1 MPDSRAAASPSE
13 PSLQLD
19 AESDQTLIE
28 RARSGDKF
36 AFDELVQRH
45 RMKAFTWASRI
56 SKDPHLSE
64 DIVQEALIRA
74 FLNLNT
80 LAHDQRFVGWFKAIV
95 RNQAL
100 MRIRRGGQYGK
111 EMPLTAWQQ
120 SNQQQA
126 IVNVNDINSIMDFLI
141 ARSHSSAQRSVGE
154 DPQLRL
160 ERQEWYNVIRAF
172 LHVLTP
178 KEKRIF
184 ESYFFQE
191 CSPQEIAELFEIS
204 VGNVYKVISRSR
216 RKVQEERLSFLIR
229 AHIRQRKEDGFM
241 KRNRLDPAPLQV
253 AGGSIL
259 SGTENLYRFV
269 RARHPQL
276 SLAYVD
282 GFLTGA
288 FLLNLEKSR
297 IDMSSTNMIDRN
309 YLITNGMLNLGM
321 RVRYAE
327 AFDFEP
333 PDPNLLTRSLALVQD
348 SVDAGVPAM
357 VWELINSEFGM
368 IYGYDDASQQ
378 FDGIDSQSEAKV
390 AYDRLGRLQT
400 RSLFVLGFI
409 GDELMSRSDAL
420 WRLCRMVSKHARG
433 GDQTFAGYANGLA
446 AYDTWISVF
455 REKAIEP
462 LGHAYTIEVLREGRK
477 HASLCLQEL
486 ASEWRQHGTPT
497 SVHSQEII
505 SLLEQAAAQYSNVFE
520 GLCNLAALFPS
531 PTGGEPTDPKAAA
544 QAISV
549 LETMQTA
556 ERIGVQTLERIAE
569 QLEQHSSRTHV
580 PAIVTD
586 PFRAYYM

>member
-1 MPDSRAAASPSE
+1 MLDNETAALASESESVNRIDSE
-13 PSLQLD
+13 N
-19 AESDQTLIE
+19 DQTLIV
-28 RARSGDKF
+28 RARSGDKT

-64 DIVQEALIRA
+64 DIVQDALIRA

-80 LAHDQRFVGWFKAIV
+80 LANDQRFLGWFKAIV

-111 EMPLTAWQQ
+111 EMPMTALQQ
-120 SNQQQA
+120 TSLFHCD
-126 IVNVNDINSIMDFLI
+126 VNVNDINSIMDFLI
-141 ARSHSSAQRSVGE
+141 ARSAMPAERRGGD

-160 ERQEWYNVIRAF
+160 ERREWYSVIRAF
-172 LHVLTP
+172 LRVLTP
-178 KEKRIF
+178 REKRIF
-184 ESYFFQE
+184 ESYFFEE

-216 RKVQEERLSFLIR
+216 RKVQEERLNFLIR
-229 AHIRQRKEDGFM
+229 AHIRQRLEDGRM
-241 KRNRLDPAPLQV
+241 KHNRLDPAPLWV

-259 SGTENLYRFV
+259 SGTESLYRFV

-276 SLAYVD
+276 SLPYVD

-288 FLLNLEKSR
+288 FILNLEKSR

-309 YLITNGMLNLGM
+309 YLITNGMLNLGI
-321 RVRYAE
+321 RVSYVE

-333 PDPNLLTRSLALVQD
+333 PDPNLLTRSIALIQD

-378 FDGIDSQSEAKV
+378 FDGMDSQSEAKV
-390 AYDRLGRLQT
+390 RYDQLGRLQT
-400 RSLFVLGFI
+400 RSLFVLGFA
-409 GDELMSRSDAL
+409 GDELMSRSDML
-420 WRLCRMVSKHARG
+420 WRLCKMVSRHARG
-433 GDQTFAGYANGLA
+433 GDRTFAGYVNGLA
-446 AYDTWISVF
+446 AYDTWINAF
-455 REKAIEP
+455 REQAIEP
-462 LGHAYTIEVLREGRK
+462 LGHAYTIEVIREGRK
-477 HASLCLQEL
+477 HAALCLQEL
-486 ASEWRQHGTPT
+486 SSEWRMHE
-497 SVHSQEII
+497 SKHNQEIAA
-505 SLLEQAAAQYSNVFE
+505 LLDQAASQYANVYDALGE
-520 GLCNLAALFPS
+520 LAVQFPS
-531 PTGGEPTDPKAAA
+531 PSGGEPTDPAAAA
-544 QAISV
+544 QAIKW
-549 LETMQTA
+549 LESMQKA
-556 ERIGVQTLERIAE
+556 EREGVQMLERIAE
-569 QLEQHSSRTHV
+569 RLEQMSSRAHV

>member
-1 MPDSRAAASPSE
+1 MTDSRAVTSA
-13 PSLQLD
+13 LD
-19 AESDQTLIE
+19 HTKTVDMESDQILIE
-28 RARSGDKF
+28 RARSGDKS

-80 LAHDQRFVGWFKAIV
+80 LAQDQRFLGWFKAIV

-111 EMPLTAWQQ
+111 EMPLTALEQ
-120 SNQQQA
+120 SSKLQYD
-126 IVNVNDINSIMDFLI
+126 VNVNDINSIMDFLI
-141 ARSHSSAQRSVGE
+141 ARTQPLAERKLGE

-160 ERQEWYNVIRAF
+160 ERQEWYSVIRSF
-172 LHVLTP
+172 LRVLTP
-178 KEKRIF
+178 REKGIF

-216 RKVQEERLSFLIR
+216 RKVQEERLSFMIR
-229 AHIRQRKEDGFM
+229 ARIRERWEDGRM
-241 KRNRLDPAPLQV
+241 KRNRLDPEQLQV

-259 SGTENLYRFV
+259 TGTENLYRFV
-269 RARHPQL
+269 RARHSQL
-276 SLAYVD
+276 SLPYVD

-321 RVRYAE
+321 RVSYVE

-333 PDPNLLTRSLALVQD
+333 PDPNLLTRSIKLIQD

-368 IYGYDDASQQ
+368 IYGYDDALQQ

-390 AYDRLGRLQT
+390 AYDQLGRLQT
-400 RSLFVLGFI
+400 RSLFVLGYI

-420 WRLCRMVSKHARG
+420 WRLCRMVSRHARG
-433 GDQTFAGYANGLA
+433 GDETFAGYVNGLA
-446 AYDTWISVF
+446 AYDTWINVF

-462 LGHAYTIEVLREGRK
+462 LGHAYTIEVLRESRK

-486 ASEWRQHGTPT
+486 ASEWRTIETEH
-497 SVHSQEII
+497 HKEIAT
-505 SLLEQAAAQYSNVFE
+505 LLEEAADQYSIVYD
-520 GLCNLAALFPS
+520 GLCNLAGQFPS
-531 PTGGEPTDPKAAA
+531 PTGGEPTDPAAVT
-544 QAISV
+544 QAIAT
-549 LETMQTA
+549 LEYMQKA
-556 ERIGVQTLERIAE
+556 ERDGIQQLERITE
-569 QLEQHSSRTHV
+569 LLEVQGSRAHV

>member
-1 MPDSRAAASPSE
+1 LPDFRAAELVSE
-13 PSLQLD
+13 PIERPD
-19 AESDQTLIE
+19 MESDQTLIE
-28 RARSGDKF
+28 RARGGDKT

-80 LAHDQRFVGWFKAIV
+80 LANDQRFLGWFKAIV

-100 MRIRRGGQYGK
+100 MRVRRGGQYGK

-120 SNQQQA
+120 TGTLQVD
-126 IVNVNDINSIMDFLI
+126 VNVNDINSVMDSLI
-141 ARSHSSAQRSVGE
+141 ARSHPSGERTVGE

-160 ERQEWYNVIRAF
+160 DRQEWYSVICAF
-172 LHVLTP
+172 LRVLTP
-178 KEKRIF
+178 REKRIF

-229 AHIRQRKEDGFM
+229 AHIRERLEDGRM
-241 KRNRLDPAPLQV
+241 KRNRLDPAPLQD

-259 SGTENLYRFV
+259 TGTENLYRFV

-276 SLAYVD
+276 SLPYVD

-288 FLLNLEKSR
+288 FILNLEKSR

-309 YLITNGMLNLGM
+309 YLIMNGMLNLGM
-321 RVRYAE
+321 RISYVE

-333 PDPNLLTRSLALVQD
+333 PDPNLVTRSIALVQE
-348 SVDAGVPAM
+348 SVDAGMPAM
-357 VWELINSEFGM
+357 VWELIHSEFGM
-368 IYGYDDASQQ
+368 IYGYDDTAQQ
-378 FDGIDSQSEAKV
+378 FDGFDSKSQAKIP
-390 AYDRLGRLQT
+390 YDQLGRLQT
-400 RSLFVLGFI
+400 RSLFVLGFV

-433 GDQTFAGYANGLA
+433 GDQTFTGYVNGLA

-455 REKAIEP
+455 RDKAIEP

-477 HASLCLQEL
+477 HATLCLQEL
-486 ASEWRQHGTPT
+486 VSEWRSIESEHGR
-497 SVHSQEII
+497 EITT
-505 SLLEQAAAQYSNVFE
+505 LLEHAAAQYSMVYD
-520 GLCNLAALFPS
+520 GLCELAVLFPS
-531 PTGGEPTDPKAAA
+531 PSGGEPGDLEAAA
-544 QAISV
+544 QAIAT
-549 LETMQTA
+549 LESMQNA
-556 ERIGVQTLERIAE
+556 ERAGIQTLERIAE
-569 QLEQHSSRTHV
+569 LLEQHSSRAHV